1 MDKLITI
8 VEWGAED
15 MQGIATVMV
24 RPSRGSRLTGN
35 VSNAAR
41 LAAAMP
47 PDLIGIMIP
56 LAK

>member
-8 VEWGAED
+8 VECGAED
-15 MQGIATVMV
+15 MQGKATVMV

-35 VSNAAR
+35 VSNAAS
-41 LAAAMP
+41 LAAAML